1 MTQPVR
7 IGLIGFG
14 RVARTYLRWHER
26 LRWQGVV
33 EHVIACDLL
42 EKHRD
47 DALNTY
53 GFAHFT
59 TNYEDVISRSD
70 VDLALIYTSM
80 QTHGP
85 IALAALAAG
94 KHVQVEKPFAP
105 NLDMGRQLV
114 EAARTSAGYLVPAPY
129 SILSP
134 TYRTIWRRVQGGD
147 IGRPY
152 MARSLYGHSGP
163 TWGPWFYQKGGGAMF
178 DLGVYNITSLTG
190 LLGPAKRVMAMS
202 GSAVHERIIDGQ
214 TIPVEAD
221 DNSHTLLD
229 FGDAIFAVATTGF
242 TIQKYRT
249 AGIEVYGSKGTI
261 QLMGDD
267 FRPRGYELWLNDV
280 GAWQVFAETH
290 PEWTWTDGLRH
301 TVECIQTGAHP
312 LVTPE
317 HAYHVLEIMIKA
329 QESGADGQQKNIESV
344 FPPLRLAE
352 GA

>member
-1 MTQPVR
+1 MPVPVR

-26 LRWQGVV
+26 LRWEGAVQ
-33 EHVIACDLL
+33 HVIACDLL

-47 DALNTY
+47 EALNRY
-53 GFAHFT
+53 GFGEFT
-59 TNYEDVISRSD
+59 TRYEDVLTRDD
-70 VDLALIYTSM
+70 VDLVLIYTSM
-80 QTHGP
+80 QTHGE

-105 NLDMGRQLV
+105 TLNIAAQLV
-114 EAARTSAGYLVPAPY
+114 EAARTSPGYLVPAPY

-134 TYRTIWRRVQGGD
+134 TYRTIWHRIQRGD
-147 IGRPY
+147 IGLPY

-178 DLGVYNITSLTG
+178 DLGVYNLTSLTG

-202 GSAVHERIIDGQ
+202 GSAIAERVIDGNV
-214 TIPVEAD
+214 IPVEAD
-221 DNSHTLLD
+221 DNSHTLID
-229 FGDAIFAVATTGF
+229 FGNTLYAVATTGF

-249 AGIEVYGSKGTI
+249 PGIEVYGSKGTI

-267 FRPRGYELWLNDV
+267 FRPRGYELWLNEV
-280 GAWQVFAETH
+280 GSWQVFAETH

-301 TVECIQTGAHP
+301 IVECIQTGQTP

-317 HAYHVLEIMIKA
+317 QAYHVLEIMLRA
-329 QESGADGQQKNIESV
+329 QESGADGQQKVISST
-344 FPPLRLAE
+344 FTPAHLA
-352 GA
+352 